1 MSTDPKYFNANKL
14 AQQVI
19 RTRGTREQ
27 GALGDTVTGG
37 PDGSERKANTHYM
50 DQREMFYTD
59 GADAMANKGFVV
71 GFHHVPSGKEVYL
84 KAFMTAYNETFS
96 PDWAEEKVY
105 GRADPIY
112 LFKQTTRVITVGIKV
127 PAASAGEAF
136 ENLSKIQSLTQFLYP
151 TYTDVQSASTISQSP
166 LIRLQVMN
174 LAQNQSSSPLGA
186 VSFGTRLHVADAAH
200 GLLGVLRNLS
210 IVHNLEGQDGVIEYG
225 GGGVLPK
232 LIDINFDFAVIHEH
246 ALGWTAD
253 PHGGLTVGSQGTFS
267 NPDFPYGVH
276 MGGAKTPTELQE
288 LERENAR
295 AFSRSQREQREN
307 ETLEEVP
314 EQQEANARGRLA
326 KVLGKFQAAGGR
338 AQAAGSAFVE
348 HRQAKK
354 LARSS
359 AQIREAAEE
368 TRGIE
373 VGTGGVTAGD
383 LQSGLQYG
391 DSGGPGSEFL

>member
-14 AQQVI
+14 AQQTI

-27 GALGDTVTGG
+27 GALGDTVTSIQGHPMQG
-37 PDGSERKANTHYM
+37 VPPSSTRAKNTHYM

-59 GADAMANKGFVV
+59 GSDAMGNKGFVV
-71 GFHHVPSGKEVYL
+71 GFHHVPSRKEVYL
-84 KAFMTAYNETFS
+84 KAFITAYNETFS

-136 ENLSKIQSLTQFLYP
+136 ENLAKIQSLTQFLYP
-151 TYTDVQSASTISQSP
+151 TYTDVQSASTIAQSP

-174 LAQNQSSSPLGA
+174 LAQNQGFSPVGVVGFA
-186 VSFGTRLHVADAAH
+186 SKLHVADAAH

-210 IVHNLEGQDGVIEYG
+210 IVHNLEGQDGVIEYE

-246 ALGWTAD
+246 ALGWDEENNFT
-253 PHGGLTVGSQGTFS
+253 
-267 NPDFPYGVH
+267 NPAFPYGVR
-276 MGGAKTPTELQE
+276 MSGAKTKEELRE

-307 ETLEEVP
+307 ETLKEVP
-314 EQQEANARGRLA
+314 EQQEANARARLA
-326 KVLGKFQAAGGR
+326 VVFQKMGSGARAAGG
-338 AQAAGSAFVE
+338 AFVE
-348 HRQAKK
+348 QRQLKK
-354 LARSS
+354 QSERS
-359 AQIREAAEE
+359 AEIREAAEE
-368 TRGIE
+368 TIGIE
-373 VGTGGVTAGD
+373 VGTAGVTAGD

-391 DSGGPGSEFL
+391 PHGGPGREFL

>member
-1 MSTDPKYFNANKL
+1 MSTDPKYFNTNKL
-14 AQQVI
+14 AQQTV
-19 RTRGTREQ
+19 RARGGATGI
-27 GALGDTVTGG
+27 GALMDKAIIDPETGKEGVSRNTGG
-37 PDGSERKANTHYM
+37 KTPVG
-50 DQREMFYTD
+50 EMFYTD
-59 GADAMANKGFVV
+59 GSDAMANKGFVV
-71 GFHHVPSGKEVYL
+71 GFHHVPSGKEIYL

-136 ENLSKIQSLTQFLYP
+136 ENLSRIQSLAQFLYP

-186 VSFGTRLHVADAAH
+186 VSFDTNMHVADAAH

-246 ALGWTAD
+246 ALGWTPD
-253 PHGGLTVGSQGTFS
+253 PHGGLIVGSQGTFS
-267 NPDFPYGVH
+267 NPGFPYGVR
-276 MGGAKTPTELQE
+276 MGGAKTPTELQD

-295 AFSRSQREQREN
+295 AFSRPQREQREN
-307 ETLEEVP
+307 ETLEEAP
-314 EQQEANARGRLA
+314 EERLANIQARYANLLQSTGLGFRAGDIGLQARGG
-326 KVLGKFQAAGGR
+326 LGVGILEEATLDAA
-338 AQAAGSAFVE
+338 
-348 HRQAKK
+348 
-354 LARSS
+354 
-359 AQIREAAEE
+359 
-368 TRGIE
+368 
-373 VGTGGVTAGD
+373 TGPAYGHPANIFTDAD
-383 LQSGLQYG
+383 LEILT
-391 DSGGPGSEFL
+391 GPGVPMTFGREEDE

>member
-84 KAFMTAYNETFS
+84 KAFITAYNETFS

-136 ENLSKIQSLTQFLYP
+136 ENLAKIQSLTQFLYP
-151 TYTDVQSASTISQSP
+151 TYTDVQSASTIAQSP

-174 LAQNQSSSPLGA
+174 LAQNQGFSPVGA
-186 VSFGTRLHVADAAH
+186 VGFGTKLHVADAAH

-210 IVHNLEGQDGVIEYG
+210 IVHNLEGQDGVIEYE

-246 ALGWTAD
+246 ALGWDEENNFA
-253 PHGGLTVGSQGTFS
+253 
-267 NPDFPYGVH
+267 NPAFPYGVR
-276 MGGAKTPTELQE
+276 MSGAKTKEELRD

-295 AFSRSQREQREN
+295 AGSRPQREQREN
-307 ETLEEVP
+307 ETLEEAP
-314 EQQEANARGRLA
+314 EERLANIQARYANLLQSTGRGFRAGDIGLQARGG
-326 KVLGKFQAAGGR
+326 LGVGILEEATDFANDPADPYWGNIEAR
-338 AQAAGSAFVE
+338 FSAE
-348 HRQAKK
+348 
-354 LARSS
+354 
-359 AQIREAAEE
+359 
-368 TRGIE
+368 
-373 VGTGGVTAGD
+373 D
-383 LQSGLQYG
+383 LEILT
-391 DSGGPGSEFL
+391 GPGVPMTHGRDEGN